1 MEITYTKGAPT
12 TRLVKHVQRGNF
24 PMILYG
30 ILKNLLEG
38 TLYWVYATKPN
49 MHLVQTRK
57 QDAGG
62 KK

>member
-1 MEITYTKGAPT
+1 MEITCTKGAPT
-12 TRLVKHVQRGNF
+12 TRLVKHVQRENF
-24 PMILYG
+24 PMILYR

-38 TLYWVYATKPN
+38 TWYWVTATQPN